1 MVDQDPIDVFSEWL
15 DETAD
20 LQIKANKIMRTGPH
34 RDDID
39 DVDDDGKSIGNRH
52 GTADREEDN
61 PDENDDD
68 LLNEFDEE
76 VD

>member
-1 MVDQDPIDVFSEWL
+1 
-15 DETAD
+15 
-20 LQIKANKIMRTGPH
+20 MRTGPH